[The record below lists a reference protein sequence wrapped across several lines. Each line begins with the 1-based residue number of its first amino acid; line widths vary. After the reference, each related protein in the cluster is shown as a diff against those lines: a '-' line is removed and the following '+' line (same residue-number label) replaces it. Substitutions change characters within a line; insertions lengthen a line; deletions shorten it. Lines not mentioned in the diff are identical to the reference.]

1 MSEVKIAEVLF
12 SYYQKLLK
20 YYPEGSILGVFLYGS
35 QNYNF
40 NTPTSDIDAKAIYIP
55 SMKEIALLKQPISKE
70 YHMSNGAHVEV
81 KDIRLMW
88 QMWKKQN
95 MNFVEI
101 LFTNY
106 YLTNKWYTDKW
117 EAILELNEQ
126 IATYNMQY
134 GITSACYQAINAL
147 RQNEI
152 SGKKV
157 ANAARVCDFISKY
170 IQNQPYE
177 SCIVVSEDFKN
188 KWLPVKQDN
197 RIYLPNDPVVKGLVE
212 QLEIFLKIAPNYISD
227 TYKQNCLDDKMAA
240 LIISLIE
247 IRKGREFS
255 ML

>member
-35 QNYNF
+35 QNYQF
-40 NTPTSDIDAKAIYIP
+40 SWEGSDIDAKAIYIP
-55 SMKEIALLKQPISKE
+55 SKEEIALLKKPVSKE
-70 YHMSNGAHVEV
+70 YQLDGAHIEV

-101 LFTNY
+101 LFTNH

-117 EAILELNEQ
+117 DAILELNEQ

-134 GITSACYQAINAL
+134 GITSACYQAINTL
-147 RQNEI
+147 KGNEI

-157 ANAARVCDFISKY
+157 ANAARLTDFLWKY
-170 IQNQPYE
+170 MQGKSYID
-177 SCIVVSEDFKN
+177 CIKVDEDFKD

-197 RIYLPNDPVVKGLVE
+197 KIYLSNDPVVEGLIE
-212 QLEIFLKIAPNYISD
+212 QFNIYLDLAANCTLDKD
-227 TYKQNCLDDKMAA
+227 KQELLDSKMAA

-255 ML
+255 KL

>member
-1 MSEVKIAEVLF
+1 MSKVKIAEVLF

-20 YYPEGSILGVFLYGS
+20 HYPEGSILGVFLYGS

-40 NTPTSDIDAKAIYIP
+40 SWEGSDIDAKAIYIP
-55 SMKEIALLKQPISKE
+55 SKEEIALLKKPVSKE
-70 YHMSNGAHVEV
+70 YQFDGAHVEV

-117 EAILELNEQ
+117 ETILGLKEQ
-126 IATYNMQY
+126 IATYDMQY
-134 GITSACYQAINAL
+134 GITSACYQAINTL
-147 RQNEI
+147 KGNEI
-152 SGKKV
+152 NGKKV
-157 ANAARVCDFISKY
+157 ANAARLADFIWKY
-170 IQNQPYE
+170 MQGKSYID
-177 SCIVVSEDFKN
+177 CIKVDEDFKN
-188 KWLPVKQDN
+188 KWLSVKQDN
-197 RIYLPNDPVVKGLVE
+197 KIYLSNDPVVKGLIE
-212 QLEIFLKIAPNYISD
+212 QFNIYLDLATKCIPNID
-227 TYKQNCLDDKMAA
+227 KQNYLDNKMAA

-247 IRKGREFS
+247 IRKGHEFS